1 MIPLVKISFVSIVL
15 SFLFSCI
22 GPVKEIKYQIE
33 DSWENS
39 ESFTD
44 EPLPLK
50 NVDNKFEITDL
61 WSGAFK
67 GRSAR
72 NFSVC
77 KNDNLIYYASSDGVV
92 SLIDII
98 KRELSWDY
106 IYSKNITSSIA
117 CSGKSAFFVDY
128 DGFLI
133 SLSNL
138 GSLDWK
144 SFVGE
149 VFSNPLV
156 ENENIYIRT
165 SDNELISLSII
176 DGSFL
181 WKYKLPSSPLPIRSW
196 GEISIN
202 NNIIYIGS
210 ASGKVSAINALNG
223 TLIWES
229 TFSPPQGSSEMER
242 SNDSTS
248 KVVVDEFVIYAVSSK
263 GSIAS
268 LSSDNGQIL
277 WARPLSSFKG
287 MTSDKDNL
295 YVTHNSG
302 SIYALSKETSKVKWR
317 NSDLLGRDVSRGFIF
332 NNLLIV
338 SDFEGYVHF
347 IDLDDGNIIARTKL
361 SDDLIL
367 NPVSGLEGKS
377 LFFVSINGSFNELS
391 FNFDKSKIIPS
402 NSSESLE
409 EIDVNDSEN
418 IKSNKK
424 IDDEDS
430 ILDKL
435 IFWD

>member
-1 MIPLVKISFVSIVL
+1 M
-15 SFLFSCI
+15 
-22 GPVKEIKYQIE
+22 
-33 DSWENS
+33 
-39 ESFTD
+39 
-44 EPLPLK
+44 
-50 NVDNKFEITDL
+50 
-61 WSGAFK
+61 
-67 GRSAR
+67 
-72 NFSVC
+72 
-77 KNDNLIYYASSDGVV
+77 
-92 SLIDII
+92 
-98 KRELSWDY
+98 
-106 IYSKNITSSIA
+106 
-117 CSGKSAFFVDY
+117 
-128 DGFLI
+128 
-133 SLSNL
+133 
-138 GSLDWK
+138 
-144 SFVGE
+144 
-149 VFSNPLV
+149 
-156 ENENIYIRT
+156 
-165 SDNELISLSII
+165 SII

-248 KVVVDEFVIYAVSSK
+248 KVIVDEFVIYAVSSK

-377 LFFVSINGSFNELS
+377 LFLY
-391 FNFDKSKIIPS
+391 PS
-402 NSSESLE
+402 MALLMNYHLTL
-409 EIDVNDSEN
+409 
-418 IKSNKK
+418 IKVK
-424 IDDEDS
+424 
-430 ILDKL
+430 
-435 IFWD
+435 

>member
-1 MIPLVKISFVSIVL
+1 
-15 SFLFSCI
+15 
-22 GPVKEIKYQIE
+22 
-33 DSWENS
+33 
-39 ESFTD
+39 
-44 EPLPLK
+44 
-50 NVDNKFEITDL
+50 
-61 WSGAFK
+61 
-67 GRSAR
+67 
-72 NFSVC
+72 
-77 KNDNLIYYASSDGVV
+77 
-92 SLIDII
+92 
-98 KRELSWDY
+98 
-106 IYSKNITSSIA
+106 
-117 CSGKSAFFVDY
+117 
-128 DGFLI
+128 
-133 SLSNL
+133 
-138 GSLDWK
+138 
-144 SFVGE
+144 
-149 VFSNPLV
+149 
-156 ENENIYIRT
+156 
-165 SDNELISLSII
+165 
-176 DGSFL
+176 
-181 WKYKLPSSPLPIRSW
+181 
-196 GEISIN
+196 
-202 NNIIYIGS
+202 
-210 ASGKVSAINALNG
+210 
-223 TLIWES
+223 
-229 TFSPPQGSSEMER
+229 MER
-242 SNDSTS
+242 SNDTTS
-248 KVVVDEFVIYAVSSK
+248 KVIVDEFVIYAVSSI

-295 YVTHNSG
+295 YVSHNSG

-391 FNFDKSKIIPS
+391 FNFHKSKIITS

-424 IDDEDS
+424 IDNEDS

>member
-1 MIPLVKISFVSIVL
+1 
-15 SFLFSCI
+15 
-22 GPVKEIKYQIE
+22 
-33 DSWENS
+33 
-39 ESFTD
+39 
-44 EPLPLK
+44 
-50 NVDNKFEITDL
+50 
-61 WSGAFK
+61 
-67 GRSAR
+67 
-72 NFSVC
+72 
-77 KNDNLIYYASSDGVV
+77 
-92 SLIDII
+92 
-98 KRELSWDY
+98 
-106 IYSKNITSSIA
+106 
-117 CSGKSAFFVDY
+117 
-128 DGFLI
+128 
-133 SLSNL
+133 
-138 GSLDWK
+138 
-144 SFVGE
+144 
-149 VFSNPLV
+149 
-156 ENENIYIRT
+156 
-165 SDNELISLSII
+165 
-176 DGSFL
+176 
-181 WKYKLPSSPLPIRSW
+181 
-196 GEISIN
+196 
-202 NNIIYIGS
+202 
-210 ASGKVSAINALNG
+210 
-223 TLIWES
+223 
-229 TFSPPQGSSEMER
+229 MER
-242 SNDSTS
+242 SNDTTC
-248 KVVVDEFVIYAVSSK
+248 KVIVDESVIYAVSSI

-295 YVTHNSG
+295 YVSHNSG

-391 FNFDKSKIIPS
+391 FNFHKSKIITS

-424 IDDEDS
+424 IDNEDS